1 MPYVKYLPENAAIS
15 DVFLSRPQTYVHLAR
30 FSEAVLRGPSPL
42 SVAERELIAAYCS
55 ALNACR
61 FCVGVHAATATA
73 FGIDGALVDRLVE
86 DPARAA
92 VNDKLKPILAFVEK
106 LTRSPSRVI
115 QADADAVFAA
125 GWEEDALHDAIAVCS
140 LFNMYNRIVEG
151 HGITGADKPFEAIA
165 GFLKDHGYAG
175 RFKNLET
182 EKTGVSN

>member
-15 DVFLSRPQTYVHLAR
+15 DVFLNRPQTYVHLAR

-61 FCVGVHAATATA
+61 FCVGVHAAAATA

-92 VNDKLKPILAFVEK
+92 VDDKLKPILAFVKK

-115 QADADAVFAA
+115 QADADAVVAA

-151 HGITGADKPFEAIA
+151 HGITGADKPFEVIA
-165 GFLKDHGYAG
+165 GFLKDHGYVA

-182 EKTGVSN
+182 EKPGDSN